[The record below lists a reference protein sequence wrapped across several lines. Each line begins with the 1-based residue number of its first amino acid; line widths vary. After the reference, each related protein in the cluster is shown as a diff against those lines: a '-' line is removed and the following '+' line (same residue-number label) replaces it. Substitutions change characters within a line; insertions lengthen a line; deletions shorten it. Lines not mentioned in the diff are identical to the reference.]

1 MRDPYRIPFLAV
13 LLIVLLRLSIGW
25 QFLYEGLWKL
35 EAMSTTTPWS
45 ASGYLSNAQGPF
57 RDQYRDM
64 MGNPDELN
72 WLDYD
77 LMSKKWDRWAA
88 RFKSHYKLSDAQ
100 SKKLNS
106 LIDGPEKRTSNRFEL
121 PPGISFAKTTFSYDK
136 KTQILSFPTW
146 EPPTPTD
153 FARIFAQLPS
163 DSTKTTP
170 VEQEFHKQ
178 LERLRDLSIRLSYR
192 QQLAGRLKGDPGVTG
207 VVFIVEEES
216 NKGAFEMRPR
226 VENEDHIVK
235 VGDKQVYL
243 DMLADYNK
251 KLTTADQDFEFD
263 HLQSL
268 WKKIQTQKA
277 ALVGPVKELESD
289 LKTDA
294 RKLLT
299 YAQISRGPVPVERTK
314 IVEVNQLT
322 IWALLILGGCLLT
335 GFATRLAAIAG
346 AGMLI
351 SFYLV
356 WPPWPNVPEAPGP
369 EHSLYINKNSI
380 EAVALLAIAMLPTG
394 RWFGV
399 DALLGALLW
408 RKKK

>member
-1 MRDPYRIPFLAV
+1 MRCAL
-13 LLIVLLRLSIGW
+13 
-25 QFLYEGLWKL
+25 
-35 EAMSTTTPWS
+35 
-45 ASGYLSNAQGPF
+45 
-57 RDQYRDM
+57 
-64 MGNPDELN
+64 
-72 WLDYD
+72 
-77 LMSKKWDRWAA
+77 
-88 RFKSHYKLSDAQ
+88 
-100 SKKLNS
+100 
-106 LIDGPEKRTSNRFEL
+106 
-121 PPGISFAKTTFSYDK
+121 
-136 KTQILSFPTW
+136 
-146 EPPTPTD
+146 
-153 FARIFAQLPS
+153 
-163 DSTKTTP
+163 
-170 VEQEFHKQ
+170 
-178 LERLRDLSIRLSYR
+178 
-192 QQLAGRLKGDPGVTG
+192 
-207 VVFIVEEES
+207 
-216 NKGAFEMRPR
+216 R

-399 DALLGALLW
+399 DGLLGALLW
-408 RKKK
+408 RKNK

>member
-1 MRDPYRIPFLAV
+1 VRDPYRIPFLAV

-25 QFLYEGLWKL
+25 QFVYEGLWKL
-35 EAMSTTTPWS
+35 ESMSTTTPWT
-45 ASGYLSNAQGPF
+45 ASGFLSNAQGPF
-57 RDQYRDM
+57 RDQFRSMTGD
-64 MGNPDELN
+64 PDELQ

-77 LMSKKWDRWAA
+77 LMSKKWDRWAS
-88 RFKSHYKLSDAQ
+88 RFKTHYKLSDSQ
-100 SKKLNS
+100 IQRLDG

-121 PPGISFAKTTFSYDK
+121 PPGISFAKTTFEYDE
-136 KTQILSFPTW
+136 KTQILSFPSW

-153 FARIFAQLPS
+153 FARISKQIPIDPTEMS
-163 DSTKTTP
+163 DQEKT
-170 VEQEFHKQ
+170 FHEE
-178 LERLRDLSIRLSYR
+178 LERLRILANRLSYR

-207 VVFIVEEES
+207 VVFIVEEE
-216 NKGAFEMRPR
+216 GAQGKFEMRPR
-226 VENEDHIVK
+226 VENEDHVVK
-235 VGDKQVYL
+235 VGDKQMYL

-263 HLQSL
+263 HLESL

-277 ALVGPVKELESD
+277 SLVGPVKSLESD
-289 LKTDA
+289 LKEEA
-294 RKLLT
+294 RQLLT
-299 YAQISRGPVPVERTK
+299 YEQIARGPVPAERTK
-314 IVEVNQLT
+314 IAEVNQLT
-322 IWALLILGGCLLT
+322 VWALLILGGCLMT

-356 WPPWPNVPEAPGP
+356 WPPWPNVPETPGP
-369 EHSLYINKNSI
+369 EHSLYVNKNSI

-408 RKKK
+408 RKNK

>member
-64 MGNPDELN
+64 TGNPDELN

-100 SKKLNS
+100 SKKLDS

-216 NKGAFEMRPR
+216 NKGAFEMRP
-226 VENEDHIVK
+226 
-235 VGDKQVYL
+235 
-243 DMLADYNK
+243 
-251 KLTTADQDFEFD
+251 
-263 HLQSL
+263 
-268 WKKIQTQKA
+268 
-277 ALVGPVKELESD
+277 
-289 LKTDA
+289 A
-294 RKLLT
+294 R
-299 YAQISRGPVPVERTK
+299 
-314 IVEVNQLT
+314 
-322 IWALLILGGCLLT
+322 
-335 GFATRLAAIAG
+335 
-346 AGMLI
+346 
-351 SFYLV
+351 
-356 WPPWPNVPEAPGP
+356 
-369 EHSLYINKNSI
+369 
-380 EAVALLAIAMLPTG
+380 
-394 RWFGV
+394 
-399 DALLGALLW
+399 
-408 RKKK
+408 